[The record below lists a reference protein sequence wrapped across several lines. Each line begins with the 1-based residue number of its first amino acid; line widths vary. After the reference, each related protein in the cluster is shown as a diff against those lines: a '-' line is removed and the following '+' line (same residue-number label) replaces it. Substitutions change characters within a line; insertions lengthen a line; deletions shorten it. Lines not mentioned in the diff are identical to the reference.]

1 MINFILENFDTIFK
15 NKTSLETLDKV
26 ILDLAIKGKLVEQNQ
41 DDEPASELI
50 KRIKAE
56 KQRLI
61 DEKVIKKEKPLPPIE
76 DEEIPFEIPNNWE
89 WVRLGNIIQVINGY
103 AYKSN
108 EYVKES
114 KYQLIRLGNVKNNF
128 LKLNISEIYLDKTV
142 IEKTDLQRIKE
153 NDILVTLTGTRGR
166 RDYFYTV
173 RVSENDLKS
182 KELYLNQRVGN
193 LRIFKEIESK
203 YINILLKSSY
213 ILDKIFLTE
222 TGTANQ
228 GNIGTEEV
236 KKLVLC
242 IPPIEEQKRIVSKVE
257 KLQSIIKDLKE
268 IYIKNQNNRENLK
281 KSLLSEI
288 ESQSSDKDLLKNLET
303 VFTNFDKIIKTKEDI
318 KDIRNLILS
327 LAIKG
332 KLVEQNQD
340 DEKASELIKRI
351 KAEKQRLIDEKVIKK
366 EKPLPPIEDEEI
378 PFDIPNNWEWVRLG
392 ELGNIFNGNS
402 INEKVKKEKYE
413 DIPNGLNYIATKDIV
428 YPTSIINYNNGIK
441 IPFEE
446 LNKFRIAHKNSV
458 LICSEGGSAGKK
470 IGITEEDICFGN
482 KLYALE
488 SFSEELDN
496 KYIFYVYNSS
506 YFYKNFKGNET
517 GIIGGV
523 SVNKFKNIEIPLP
536 PIEEQKRIVSKVE
549 SLMKICDLLEEKITL
564 NEKIS
569 DKLLESLTK

>member
-76 DEEIPFEIPNNWE
+76 DEEIPFDIPNNWE
-89 WVRLGNIIQVINGY
+89 WVRLGEIGLLQTGNTPSTSKAEYFGRDIPFITPADISKGKIFYENRGLSFLGKEKGRVAKQNAILQVCIGGSIGKVYYTDREVCFNQQINGIDLY
-103 AYKSN
+103 ICN
-108 EYVKES
+108 F
-114 KYQLIRLGNVKNNF
+114 KY
-128 LKLNISEIYLDKTV
+128 IYL
-142 IEKTDLQRIKE
+142 
-153 NDILVTLTGTRGR
+153 ILSST
-166 RDYFYTV
+166 YFYEELIKNSNGTATPII
-173 RVSENDLKS
+173 NKS
-182 KELYLNQRVGN
+182 SWGN
-193 LRIFKEIESK
+193 LPIP
-203 YINILLKSSY
+203 L
-213 ILDKIFLTE
+213 
-222 TGTANQ
+222 
-228 GNIGTEEV
+228 
-236 KKLVLC
+236 
-242 IPPIEEQKRIVSKVE
+242 PPIEEQKRIVSKVE

-413 DIPNGLNYIATKDIV
+413 DIPNGLNYIATKDID

-470 IGITEEDICFGN
+470 IGITKEDICFGN

>member
-76 DEEIPFEIPNNWE
+76 DEEIPFDIPNNWE
-89 WVRLGNIIQVINGY
+89 WVRLGEIGLLQTGNTPSTSKAEYFGRDIPFITPADISKGKIFYENRGLSFLGKEKGRVAKQNAILQVCIGGSIGKVYYTDREVCFNQQINGIDLY
-103 AYKSN
+103 ICN
-108 EYVKES
+108 F
-114 KYQLIRLGNVKNNF
+114 KY
-128 LKLNISEIYLDKTV
+128 IYL
-142 IEKTDLQRIKE
+142 
-153 NDILVTLTGTRGR
+153 ILSST
-166 RDYFYTV
+166 YFYEELIKNSNGTATPII
-173 RVSENDLKS
+173 NKS
-182 KELYLNQRVGN
+182 SWGN
-193 LRIFKEIESK
+193 LPIP
-203 YINILLKSSY
+203 L
-213 ILDKIFLTE
+213 
-222 TGTANQ
+222 
-228 GNIGTEEV
+228 
-236 KKLVLC
+236 
-242 IPPIEEQKRIVSKVE
+242 PPIEEQKRIVSKVE

-413 DIPNGLNYIATKDIV
+413 DIPNGLNYIATKDID

>member
-76 DEEIPFEIPNNWE
+76 DEEIPFDIPNNWE
-89 WVRLGNIIQVINGY
+89 WVRLGEIGLLQTGNTPSTSKAEYFGRDIPFITPADISKGKIFYENRGLSFLGKEKGRVAKQNAILQVCIGGSIGKVYYTDREVCFNQQINGIDLY
-103 AYKSN
+103 ICN
-108 EYVKES
+108 F
-114 KYQLIRLGNVKNNF
+114 KY
-128 LKLNISEIYLDKTV
+128 IYL
-142 IEKTDLQRIKE
+142 
-153 NDILVTLTGTRGR
+153 ILSST
-166 RDYFYTV
+166 YFYEELIKNSNGTATPII
-173 RVSENDLKS
+173 NKS
-182 KELYLNQRVGN
+182 SWGN
-193 LRIFKEIESK
+193 LPIP
-203 YINILLKSSY
+203 L
-213 ILDKIFLTE
+213 
-222 TGTANQ
+222 
-228 GNIGTEEV
+228 
-236 KKLVLC
+236 
-242 IPPIEEQKRIVSKVE
+242 PPIEEQKRIVSKVE

-340 DEKASELIKRI
+340 DEKASELLKRI

-413 DIPNGLNYIATKDIV
+413 DIPNGLNYIATKDID
-428 YPTSIINYNNGIK
+428 YPTSIIHYNNGIK

>member
-76 DEEIPFEIPNNWE
+76 DEEIPFDISNNWE
-89 WVRLGNIIQVINGY
+89 WVRLGEIIELLSGQDIPMSKCNSLGKGVPYLLGASNIEESTDEIIVERWIEVPRVIAKKGELLISCKGTVGKIIICNLEEVNLSRQLMGIKLFIGNMNY
-103 AYKSN
+103 LKIFFKYYVEKLRNKS
-108 EYVKES
+108 KG
-114 KYQLIRLGNVKNNF
+114 LIPG
-128 LKLNISEIYLDKTV
+128 ISRE
-142 IEKTDLQRIKE
+142 
-153 NDILVTLTGTRGR
+153 DIL
-166 RDYFYTV
+166 
-173 RVSENDLKS
+173 K
-182 KELYLNQRVGN
+182 
-193 LRIFKEIESK
+193 
-203 YINILLKSSY
+203 IL
-213 ILDKIFLTE
+213 FP
-222 TGTANQ
+222 
-228 GNIGTEEV
+228 
-236 KKLVLC
+236 

-413 DIPNGLNYIATKDIV
+413 DIPNGLNYIATKDID

-470 IGITEEDICFGN
+470 IGITKEDICFGN

>member
-61 DEKVIKKEKPLPPIE
+61 DEKIIKKEKSLPPIE
-76 DEEIPFEIPNNWE
+76 EEEIPFDIPNNWE
-89 WVRLGNIIQVINGY
+89 SVKISEVAFVTKLAGFEYTKYIAPNLLKAGIPLFKGKNVQNGKLILEFESYISEKLSDELLRSQINKKCLLTPYVGTIGNIAIFEGNFKAHLG
-103 AYKSN
+103 SN
-108 EYVKES
+108 VGKIELFNNFENKILEEYVLIYFKSGYGISQLKKHKKATAQES
-114 KYQLIRLGNVKNNF
+114 ISIEAIR
-128 LKLNISEIYLDKTV
+128 DC
-142 IEKTDLQRIKE
+142 
-153 NDILVTLTGTRGR
+153 
-166 RDYFYTV
+166 
-173 RVSENDLKS
+173 
-182 KELYLNQRVGN
+182 
-193 LRIFKEIESK
+193 
-203 YINILLKSSY
+203 
-213 ILDKIFLTE
+213 IFL
-222 TGTANQ
+222 
-228 GNIGTEEV
+228 
-236 KKLVLC
+236 L
-242 IPPIEEQKRIVSKVE
+242 PPIEEQKRIVSKVE

-340 DEKASELIKRI
+340 DEKASELLKRI

-378 PFDIPNNWEWVRLG
+378 PFDIPNSWEWVRLEDIILKIKYGYTASAETAG
-392 ELGNIFNGNS
+392 EVKFLRITDIQNNSVDWNSVPYCAISLEEYENYKLEKRDILIARTGGTVGKTFLIENDLKNMKSVYASYLISIKPS
-402 INEKVKKEKYE
+402 INIDEKYLKNYFDTPLYWRLIKEKSQGTGQ
-413 DIPNGLNYIATKDIV
+413 PN
-428 YPTSIINYNNGIK
+428 
-441 IPFEE
+441 
-446 LNKFRIAHKNSV
+446 
-458 LICSEGGSAGKK
+458 
-470 IGITEEDICFGN
+470 
-482 KLYALE
+482 
-488 SFSEELDN
+488 
-496 KYIFYVYNSS
+496 
-506 YFYKNFKGNET
+506 
-517 GIIGGV
+517 
-523 SVNKFKNIEIPLP
+523 VNAPSLKSLSIPLP

-569 DKLLESLTK
+569 ENLLLSFIK

>member
-76 DEEIPFEIPNNWE
+76 DEEIPFDIPNNWE
-89 WVRLGNIIQVINGY
+89 WVRLGEIGLLQTGNTPSTSKAEYFGRDIPFITPADISKGKIFYENRGLSFLGKEKGRVAKQNAILQVCIGGSIGKVYYTDREVCFNQQINGIDLY
-103 AYKSN
+103 ICN
-108 EYVKES
+108 F
-114 KYQLIRLGNVKNNF
+114 KY
-128 LKLNISEIYLDKTV
+128 IYL
-142 IEKTDLQRIKE
+142 
-153 NDILVTLTGTRGR
+153 ILSST
-166 RDYFYTV
+166 YFYEELIKNSNGTATPII
-173 RVSENDLKS
+173 NKS
-182 KELYLNQRVGN
+182 SWGN
-193 LRIFKEIESK
+193 LPIP
-203 YINILLKSSY
+203 L
-213 ILDKIFLTE
+213 
-222 TGTANQ
+222 
-228 GNIGTEEV
+228 
-236 KKLVLC
+236 
-242 IPPIEEQKRIVSKVE
+242 PPIEEQKRIVSKVE

-340 DEKASELIKRI
+340 DEKASELLKRI

-366 EKPLPPIEDEEI
+366 EKPLPPIEEEEI

-413 DIPNGLNYIATKDIV
+413 DIPNGLNYIATKDID

-470 IGITEEDICFGN
+470 IGITKEDICFGN

>member
-76 DEEIPFEIPNNWE
+76 DEEIPFDIPNNWE
-89 WVRLGNIIQVINGY
+89 WVRLGEIGLLQTGNTPSTSKAEYFGRDIPFITPADISKGKIFYENRGLSFLGKEKGRVAKQNAILQVCIGGSIGKVYYTDREVCFNQQINGIDLY
-103 AYKSN
+103 ICN
-108 EYVKES
+108 F
-114 KYQLIRLGNVKNNF
+114 KY
-128 LKLNISEIYLDKTV
+128 IYL
-142 IEKTDLQRIKE
+142 
-153 NDILVTLTGTRGR
+153 ILSST
-166 RDYFYTV
+166 YFYEELIKNSNGTATPII
-173 RVSENDLKS
+173 NKS
-182 KELYLNQRVGN
+182 SWGN
-193 LRIFKEIESK
+193 LPIP
-203 YINILLKSSY
+203 L
-213 ILDKIFLTE
+213 
-222 TGTANQ
+222 
-228 GNIGTEEV
+228 
-236 KKLVLC
+236 
-242 IPPIEEQKRIVSKVE
+242 PPIEEQKRIVSKVE

-413 DIPNGLNYIATKDIV
+413 DIPNGLNYIATKDID

-569 DKLLESLTK
+569 ENLFLSFIK

>member
-76 DEEIPFEIPNNWE
+76 DEEIPFDIPNNWE
-89 WVRLGNIIQVINGY
+89 WVRLGEIGLLQTGNTPSTSKAEYFGRDIPFITPADISKGKIFYENRGLSFLGKEKGRVAKQNAILQVCIGGSIGKVYYTDREVCFNQQINGIDLY
-103 AYKSN
+103 ICNFKYIYLILSSTYFYEELIKNSNGTATPIINKS
-108 EYVKES
+108 S
-114 KYQLIRLGNVKNNF
+114 WGNVPIP
-128 LKLNISEIYLDKTV
+128 L
-142 IEKTDLQRIKE
+142 
-153 NDILVTLTGTRGR
+153 
-166 RDYFYTV
+166 
-173 RVSENDLKS
+173 
-182 KELYLNQRVGN
+182 
-193 LRIFKEIESK
+193 
-203 YINILLKSSY
+203 
-213 ILDKIFLTE
+213 
-222 TGTANQ
+222 
-228 GNIGTEEV
+228 
-236 KKLVLC
+236 
-242 IPPIEEQKRIVSKVE
+242 PPIEEQKRIVSKVE

-340 DEKASELIKRI
+340 DEKASELLKRI

-366 EKPLPPIEDEEI
+366 EKPLPPIEEEEI

-413 DIPNGLNYIATKDIV
+413 DIPNGLNYIATKDID

-470 IGITEEDICFGN
+470 IGITKEDICFGN

>member
-76 DEEIPFEIPNNWE
+76 DEEIPFDIPNNWE
-89 WVRLGNIIQVINGY
+89 WVRLGEIGLLQTGNTPSTSKAEYFGRDIPFITPADISKGKIFYENRGLSFLGKEKGRVAKQNAILQVCIGGSIGKVYYTDREVCFNQQINGIDLY
-103 AYKSN
+103 ICN
-108 EYVKES
+108 F
-114 KYQLIRLGNVKNNF
+114 KY
-128 LKLNISEIYLDKTV
+128 IYL
-142 IEKTDLQRIKE
+142 
-153 NDILVTLTGTRGR
+153 ILSST
-166 RDYFYTV
+166 YFYEELIKNSNGTATPII
-173 RVSENDLKS
+173 NKS
-182 KELYLNQRVGN
+182 SWGN
-193 LRIFKEIESK
+193 LPIP
-203 YINILLKSSY
+203 L
-213 ILDKIFLTE
+213 
-222 TGTANQ
+222 
-228 GNIGTEEV
+228 
-236 KKLVLC
+236 
-242 IPPIEEQKRIVSKVE
+242 PPIEEQKRIVSKVE

-378 PFDIPNNWEWVRLG
+378 PFDIPNSWEWVRLG
-392 ELGNIFNGNS
+392 EIGLLQTGNTPSTSKAEYFGRDIPFITPADISKGKIFYENRGLSFLG
-402 INEKVKKEKYE
+402 KEKGRVAKQNAILQVCIGGSIGKVYYTDREVCFNQQINGIDLYICNFKYIYLILSSTYFYE
-413 DIPNGLNYIATKDIV
+413 ELIKNSNGTAT
-428 YPTSIINYNNGIK
+428 PIINK
-441 IPFEE
+441 
-446 LNKFRIAHKNSV
+446 S
-458 LICSEGGSAGKK
+458 SW
-470 IGITEEDICFGN
+470 GN
-482 KLYALE
+482 L
-488 SFSEELDN
+488 S
-496 KYIFYVYNSS
+496 
-506 YFYKNFKGNET
+506 
-517 GIIGGV
+517 
-523 SVNKFKNIEIPLP
+523 IPLP
-536 PIEEQKRIVSKVE
+536 PLKEQKRIVSKVE

-569 DKLLESLTK
+569 ENLFLSFIK

>member
-1 MINFILENFDTIFK
+1 MINFILNNFDTIFK
-15 NKTSLETLDKV
+15 NETSLETLDKL
-26 ILDLAIKGKLVEQNQ
+26 ILDLAIRGKLVEQDPN
-41 DDEPASELI
+41 DEPASELI

-61 DEKVIKKEKPLPPIE
+61 DEKIIKKEKSLPPIE
-76 DEEIPFEIPNNWE
+76 EEEIPFNIPNNWE
-89 WVRLGNIIQVINGY
+89 WVRLENIIQVINGY

-203 YINILLKSSY
+203 YINILLKSGY

-268 IYIKNQNNRENLK
+268 IYIKNQSNRENLK

-351 KAEKQRLIDEKVIKK
+351 KSEKQRLIDEKVIKK

-378 PFDIPNNWEWVRLG
+378 PFDIPSSWKWIRLG
-392 ELGNIFNGNS
+392 DISEYIQRGRSPEYSEIEEIPVISQKCVQWTGFDITKAKYINPSSLDKYAKERFLQEKDLLWNSTGDGTLG
-402 INEKVKKEKYE
+402 
-413 DIPNGLNYIATKDIV
+413 
-428 YPTSIINYNNGIK
+428 
-441 IPFEE
+441 
-446 LNKFRIAHKNSV
+446 RIAIYKKSKFEKAVADSHVTIIRASNTESLYLLLYFSSKKVQDEINSKAT
-458 LICSEGGSAGKK
+458 GSTKQ
-470 IGITEEDICFGN
+470 TELSTTTVKEY
-482 KLYALE
+482 L
-488 SFSEELDN
+488 
-496 KYIFYVYNSS
+496 V
-506 YFYKNFKGNET
+506 
-517 GIIGGV
+517 
-523 SVNKFKNIEIPLP
+523 PLP
-536 PIEEQKRIVSKVE
+536 PLEEQKRIVSKVE
-549 SLMKICDLLEEKITL
+549 VLMKICDLLEEKIIL

-569 DKLLESLTK
+569 DKLLESILKN

>member
-1 MINFILENFDTIFK
+1 MINFILNNFDTIFK
-15 NKTSLETLDKV
+15 NETSLETLDKL
-26 ILDLAIKGKLVEQNQ
+26 ILDLAIKGKLVEQDPN
-41 DDEPASELI
+41 DEPASELI

-61 DEKVIKKEKPLPPIE
+61 DEKIIKKEKSLAPIE
-76 DEEIPFEIPNNWE
+76 EEEIPFNIPNNWE

-203 YINILLKSSY
+203 YINILLKSGY

-268 IYIKNQNNRENLK
+268 IYIKNQSNRENLK

-351 KAEKQRLIDEKVIKK
+351 KSEKQRLIDEKVIKK

-378 PFDIPNNWEWVRLG
+378 PFDIPSSWKWIRLG
-392 ELGNIFNGNS
+392 DISEYIQRGRSPEYSEIEEIPVISQKCVQWTGFDITKAKYINPSSLDKYAKERFLQEKDLLWNSTGDGTLG
-402 INEKVKKEKYE
+402 
-413 DIPNGLNYIATKDIV
+413 
-428 YPTSIINYNNGIK
+428 
-441 IPFEE
+441 
-446 LNKFRIAHKNSV
+446 RIAIYKKSKFEKAVADSHVTIIRASNTESLYLLLYFSSKKVQDEINSKAT
-458 LICSEGGSAGKK
+458 GSTKQ
-470 IGITEEDICFGN
+470 TELSTTTVKEY
-482 KLYALE
+482 L
-488 SFSEELDN
+488 
-496 KYIFYVYNSS
+496 V
-506 YFYKNFKGNET
+506 
-517 GIIGGV
+517 
-523 SVNKFKNIEIPLP
+523 PLP
-536 PIEEQKRIVSKVE
+536 PLEEQKRIVSKVE
-549 SLMKICDLLEEKITL
+549 VLMKICDLLEEKIIL

-569 DKLLESLTK
+569 DKLLESILKN

>member
-76 DEEIPFEIPNNWE
+76 EEEIPFDIPNSWE
-89 WVRLGNIIQVINGY
+89 WVRLGEIIELLSGQDIPMSKCNSLGKGVPYLLGASNIEESTDEIIVERWIEVPRVIAKKGELLISCKGTVGKIIICNLEEVNLSRQLMGIKLFIGNMNY
-103 AYKSN
+103 LKIFFKYYVEKLRNKS
-108 EYVKES
+108 KG
-114 KYQLIRLGNVKNNF
+114 LIPG
-128 LKLNISEIYLDKTV
+128 ISRE
-142 IEKTDLQRIKE
+142 
-153 NDILVTLTGTRGR
+153 DIL
-166 RDYFYTV
+166 
-173 RVSENDLKS
+173 K
-182 KELYLNQRVGN
+182 
-193 LRIFKEIESK
+193 
-203 YINILLKSSY
+203 IL
-213 ILDKIFLTE
+213 FP
-222 TGTANQ
+222 
-228 GNIGTEEV
+228 
-236 KKLVLC
+236 

-303 VFTNFDKIIKTKEDI
+303 VFANFDKIIKTKEDI

-413 DIPNGLNYIATKDIV
+413 DIPNGLNYIATKDID

>member
-1 MINFILENFDTIFK
+1 MINFILNNFDTIFK
-15 NKTSLETLDKV
+15 NETSLETLDKL
-26 ILDLAIKGKLVEQNQ
+26 ILDLAIRGKLVEQDPN
-41 DDEPASELI
+41 DEPASELI

-61 DEKVIKKEKPLPPIE
+61 DEKIIKKEKSLPPIE
-76 DEEIPFEIPNNWE
+76 EEEIPFNIPNNWE

-203 YINILLKSSY
+203 YINILLKSGY

-268 IYIKNQNNRENLK
+268 IYIKNQSNRENLK

-351 KAEKQRLIDEKVIKK
+351 KSEKQRLIDEKVIKK

-378 PFDIPNNWEWVRLG
+378 PFDIPSSWKWIRLG
-392 ELGNIFNGNS
+392 DISEYIQRGRSPEYSEIEEIPVISQKCVQWTGFDITKAKYINPSSLDKYAKERFLQEKDLLWNSTGDGTLG
-402 INEKVKKEKYE
+402 
-413 DIPNGLNYIATKDIV
+413 
-428 YPTSIINYNNGIK
+428 
-441 IPFEE
+441 
-446 LNKFRIAHKNSV
+446 RIAIYKKSKFEKAVADSHVTIIRASNTESLYLLLYFSSKKVQDEINSKAT
-458 LICSEGGSAGKK
+458 GSTKQ
-470 IGITEEDICFGN
+470 TELSTTTVKEY
-482 KLYALE
+482 L
-488 SFSEELDN
+488 
-496 KYIFYVYNSS
+496 V
-506 YFYKNFKGNET
+506 
-517 GIIGGV
+517 
-523 SVNKFKNIEIPLP
+523 PLP
-536 PIEEQKRIVSKVE
+536 PLEEQKRIVSKVE
-549 SLMKICDLLEEKITL
+549 VLMKICDLLEEKIIL

-569 DKLLESLTK
+569 DKLLESILKN

>member
-76 DEEIPFEIPNNWE
+76 DEEIPFDIPNNWE
-89 WVRLGNIIQVINGY
+89 WVRLGEIGLLQTGNTPSTSKAEYFGRDIPFITPADISKGKIFYENRGLSFLGKEKGRVAKQNAILQVCIGGSIGKVYYTDREVCFNQQINGIDLY
-103 AYKSN
+103 ICN
-108 EYVKES
+108 F
-114 KYQLIRLGNVKNNF
+114 KY
-128 LKLNISEIYLDKTV
+128 IYL
-142 IEKTDLQRIKE
+142 
-153 NDILVTLTGTRGR
+153 ILSST
-166 RDYFYTV
+166 YFYEELIKNSNGTATPII
-173 RVSENDLKS
+173 NKS
-182 KELYLNQRVGN
+182 SWGN
-193 LRIFKEIESK
+193 LPIP
-203 YINILLKSSY
+203 L
-213 ILDKIFLTE
+213 
-222 TGTANQ
+222 
-228 GNIGTEEV
+228 
-236 KKLVLC
+236 
-242 IPPIEEQKRIVSKVE
+242 PPIEEQKRIVSKVE

-340 DEKASELIKRI
+340 DEKASELLKRI

-413 DIPNGLNYIATKDIV
+413 DIPNGLNYIATKDID

>member
-1 MINFILENFDTIFK
+1 MINFILNNFDTIFK
-15 NKTSLETLDKV
+15 NETSLETLDKL
-26 ILDLAIKGKLVEQNQ
+26 ILDLAIRGKLVEQDPN
-41 DDEPASELI
+41 DEPASELI

-61 DEKVIKKEKPLPPIE
+61 DEKIIKKEKSLPPIE
-76 DEEIPFEIPNNWE
+76 EEEIPFNIPNNWE

-203 YINILLKSSY
+203 YINILLKSGY

-268 IYIKNQNNRENLK
+268 IYIKNQSNRENLK

-351 KAEKQRLIDEKVIKK
+351 KSEKQRLIDEKVIKK

-378 PFDIPNNWEWVRLG
+378 PFDIPSSWKWIRLG
-392 ELGNIFNGNS
+392 DISEYIQRGRSPEYSEIEEIPVISQKCVQWTGFDITKAKY
-402 INEKVKKEKYE
+402 INPSSLDKYAKEKFLQE
-413 DIPNGLNYIATKDIV
+413 KDLLWNS
-428 YPTSIINYNNGIK
+428 TGDGT
-441 IPFEE
+441 
-446 LNKFRIAHKNSV
+446 LGRIAIYKKSKFEKAVADSHVTIIRASNTESLYLLLYFSSKKVQDEINSKAT
-458 LICSEGGSAGKK
+458 GSTKQ
-470 IGITEEDICFGN
+470 TELSTTTVKEY
-482 KLYALE
+482 L
-488 SFSEELDN
+488 
-496 KYIFYVYNSS
+496 V
-506 YFYKNFKGNET
+506 
-517 GIIGGV
+517 
-523 SVNKFKNIEIPLP
+523 PLP
-536 PIEEQKRIVSKVE
+536 PLEEQKRIVSKVE
-549 SLMKICDLLEEKITL
+549 VLMKICDLLEEKITL
-564 NEKIS
+564 NEKVS
-569 DKLLESLTK
+569 DKLLESILKN

>member
-76 DEEIPFEIPNNWE
+76 DEEIPFDIPNNWE
-89 WVRLGNIIQVINGY
+89 WVRLGEIGLLQTGNTPSTSKAEYFGRDIPFITPADISKGKIFYENRGLSFLGKEKGRVAKQNAILQVCIGGSIGKVYYTDREVCFNQQINGIDLY
-103 AYKSN
+103 ICN
-108 EYVKES
+108 F
-114 KYQLIRLGNVKNNF
+114 KY
-128 LKLNISEIYLDKTV
+128 IYL
-142 IEKTDLQRIKE
+142 
-153 NDILVTLTGTRGR
+153 ILSST
-166 RDYFYTV
+166 YFYEELIKNSNGTATPII
-173 RVSENDLKS
+173 NKS
-182 KELYLNQRVGN
+182 SWGN
-193 LRIFKEIESK
+193 LPIP
-203 YINILLKSSY
+203 L
-213 ILDKIFLTE
+213 
-222 TGTANQ
+222 
-228 GNIGTEEV
+228 
-236 KKLVLC
+236 
-242 IPPIEEQKRIVSKVE
+242 PPIEEQKRIVSKVE

-378 PFDIPNNWEWVRLG
+378 PFDIPNNLEWVRLG

-413 DIPNGLNYIATKDIV
+413 DIPNGLNYIATKDID

>member
-76 DEEIPFEIPNNWE
+76 DEEIPFNIPNNWE

-203 YINILLKSSY
+203 YINILLKSGY

-268 IYIKNQNNRENLK
+268 IYIKNQSNRENLK

-351 KAEKQRLIDEKVIKK
+351 KSEKQRLIDEKVIKK

-378 PFDIPNNWEWVRLG
+378 PFDIPSSWKWIRLG
-392 ELGNIFNGNS
+392 DISEYIQRGRSPEYSEIEEIPVISQKCVQWTGFDITKAKYINPSSLDKYAKERFLQEKDLLWNSTGDGTLG
-402 INEKVKKEKYE
+402 
-413 DIPNGLNYIATKDIV
+413 
-428 YPTSIINYNNGIK
+428 
-441 IPFEE
+441 
-446 LNKFRIAHKNSV
+446 RIAIYKKSKFEKAVADSHVTIIRASNTESLYLLLYFSSKKVQDEINSKAT
-458 LICSEGGSAGKK
+458 GSTKQ
-470 IGITEEDICFGN
+470 TELSTTTVKEY
-482 KLYALE
+482 L
-488 SFSEELDN
+488 
-496 KYIFYVYNSS
+496 V
-506 YFYKNFKGNET
+506 
-517 GIIGGV
+517 
-523 SVNKFKNIEIPLP
+523 PLP
-536 PIEEQKRIVSKVE
+536 PLEEQKRIVSKVE
-549 SLMKICDLLEEKITL
+549 VLMKICDLLEEKIIL

-569 DKLLESLTK
+569 DKLLESILKN

>member
-15 NKTSLETLDKV
+15 NKTSLKTLEKV

-61 DEKVIKKEKPLPPIE
+61 DEKIIKKEKSLPPIE
-76 DEEIPFEIPNNWE
+76 EEEIPFNIPNNWE

-203 YINILLKSSY
+203 YINILLKSGY

-268 IYIKNQNNRENLK
+268 IYIKNQSNRENLK

-351 KAEKQRLIDEKVIKK
+351 KSEKQRLIDEKVIKK

-378 PFDIPNNWEWVRLG
+378 PFDIPSSWKWIRLG
-392 ELGNIFNGNS
+392 DISEYIQRGRSPEYSEIEEIPVISQKCVQWTGFDIAKAKYINPSSLDKYAKERFLQEKDLLWNSTGDGTLG
-402 INEKVKKEKYE
+402 
-413 DIPNGLNYIATKDIV
+413 
-428 YPTSIINYNNGIK
+428 
-441 IPFEE
+441 
-446 LNKFRIAHKNSV
+446 RIAIYKKSKFEKAVADSHVTIIRASNTESLYLLLYFSSKKVQDEINSKAT
-458 LICSEGGSAGKK
+458 GSTKQ
-470 IGITEEDICFGN
+470 TELSTTTVKEY
-482 KLYALE
+482 L
-488 SFSEELDN
+488 
-496 KYIFYVYNSS
+496 V
-506 YFYKNFKGNET
+506 
-517 GIIGGV
+517 
-523 SVNKFKNIEIPLP
+523 PLP
-536 PIEEQKRIVSKVE
+536 PLEEQKRIVSKVE
-549 SLMKICDLLEEKITL
+549 VLMKICDLLEEKIIL

-569 DKLLESLTK
+569 DKLLESILKN

>member
-1 MINFILENFDTIFK
+1 MINFILNNFDTIFK
-15 NKTSLETLDKV
+15 NETSLETLDKL
-26 ILDLAIKGKLVEQNQ
+26 ILDLAIKGKLVEQ
-41 DDEPASELI
+41 DPSDEPASELI

-56 KQRLI
+56 KEQLI
-61 DEKVIKKEKPLPPIE
+61 KEKVIKKEKSLPPIE
-76 DEEIPFEIPNNWE
+76 EEEIPFNIPNNWE

-203 YINILLKSSY
+203 YINILLKSGY

-268 IYIKNQNNRENLK
+268 IYIKNQSNRENLK

-351 KAEKQRLIDEKVIKK
+351 KSEKQRLIDEKVIKK

-378 PFDIPNNWEWVRLG
+378 PFDIPSSWKWIRLG
-392 ELGNIFNGNS
+392 DISEYIQRGRSPEYSEIEEIPVISQKCVQWTGFDITKAKYINPSSLDKYAKERFLQEKDLLWNSTGDGTLG
-402 INEKVKKEKYE
+402 
-413 DIPNGLNYIATKDIV
+413 
-428 YPTSIINYNNGIK
+428 
-441 IPFEE
+441 
-446 LNKFRIAHKNSV
+446 RIAIYKKSKFEKAVADSHVTIIRASNTESLYLLLYFSSKKVQDEINSKAT
-458 LICSEGGSAGKK
+458 GSTKQ
-470 IGITEEDICFGN
+470 TELSTTTVKEY
-482 KLYALE
+482 L
-488 SFSEELDN
+488 
-496 KYIFYVYNSS
+496 V
-506 YFYKNFKGNET
+506 
-517 GIIGGV
+517 
-523 SVNKFKNIEIPLP
+523 PLP
-536 PIEEQKRIVSKVE
+536 PLEEQKRIVSKVE
-549 SLMKICDLLEEKITL
+549 VLMKICDSLEEKITL

-569 DKLLESLTK
+569 DKLLESILKN

>member
-1 MINFILENFDTIFK
+1 MINFILNNFDTIFK
-15 NKTSLETLDKV
+15 NETSLETLDKL
-26 ILDLAIKGKLVEQNQ
+26 ILDLAIRGKLVEQDPN
-41 DDEPASELI
+41 DEPASELI

-61 DEKVIKKEKPLPPIE
+61 DEKIIKKEKSLPPIE
-76 DEEIPFEIPNNWE
+76 EEEIPFNIPNNWE

-203 YINILLKSSY
+203 YINILLKSGY

-268 IYIKNQNNRENLK
+268 IYIKNQSNRENLK

-332 KLVEQNQD
+332 KLVEQRED
-340 DEKASELIKRI
+340 DEKASELLKRI

-378 PFDIPNNWEWVRLG
+378 PFDIPNSWEWVRLG
-392 ELGNIFNGNS
+392 EVSKIVRGGSPRPINLYLTDASDGINWIKIGDTEKDGKYINSAKEKIKKEGIKKSRFVKKGDFLLTNSMSFGRPYILNIDGCVHDGWLIISDYQKNYDIDFLYYMLSSEFTYLQFSKNVSGSVVKNLN
-402 INEKVKKEKYE
+402 IEKV
-413 DIPNGLNYIATKDIV
+413 I
-428 YPTSIINYNNGIK
+428 TSI
-441 IPFEE
+441 F
-446 LNKFRIAHKNSV
+446 
-458 LICSEGGSAGKK
+458 
-470 IGITEEDICFGN
+470 
-482 KLYALE
+482 
-488 SFSEELDN
+488 
-496 KYIFYVYNSS
+496 
-506 YFYKNFKGNET
+506 
-517 GIIGGV
+517 
-523 SVNKFKNIEIPLP
+523 PLP

-569 DKLLESLTK
+569 DKLLESILKN

>member
-76 DEEIPFEIPNNWE
+76 DEEIPFDIPNSWE
-89 WVRLGNIIQVINGY
+89 WVRLGEIGLLQTGNTPSTSKAEYFGRDIPFITPADISKGKIFYENRGLSFLGKEKGRVAKQNAILQVCIGGSIGKVYYTDREVCFNQQINGIDLY
-103 AYKSN
+103 ICN
-108 EYVKES
+108 F
-114 KYQLIRLGNVKNNF
+114 KY
-128 LKLNISEIYLDKTV
+128 IYL
-142 IEKTDLQRIKE
+142 
-153 NDILVTLTGTRGR
+153 ILSST
-166 RDYFYTV
+166 YFYEELIKNSNGTATPII
-173 RVSENDLKS
+173 NKS
-182 KELYLNQRVGN
+182 SWGN
-193 LRIFKEIESK
+193 LPIP
-203 YINILLKSSY
+203 L
-213 ILDKIFLTE
+213 
-222 TGTANQ
+222 
-228 GNIGTEEV
+228 
-236 KKLVLC
+236 
-242 IPPIEEQKRIVSKVE
+242 PPIEEQKRIVSKVE

-413 DIPNGLNYIATKDIV
+413 DIPNGLNYIATKDID

-470 IGITEEDICFGN
+470 IGITKEDICFGN

>member
-76 DEEIPFEIPNNWE
+76 DEEIPFDIPNNWE
-89 WVRLGNIIQVINGY
+89 WVRLGEIGLLQTGNTPSTSKAEYFGRDIPFITPADISKGKIFYENRGLSFLGKEKGRVAKQNAILQVCIGGSIGKVYYTDREVCFNQQINGIDLY
-103 AYKSN
+103 ICN
-108 EYVKES
+108 F
-114 KYQLIRLGNVKNNF
+114 KY
-128 LKLNISEIYLDKTV
+128 IYL
-142 IEKTDLQRIKE
+142 
-153 NDILVTLTGTRGR
+153 ILSST
-166 RDYFYTV
+166 YFYEELIKNSNGTATPII
-173 RVSENDLKS
+173 NKS
-182 KELYLNQRVGN
+182 SWGN
-193 LRIFKEIESK
+193 LPIP
-203 YINILLKSSY
+203 L
-213 ILDKIFLTE
+213 
-222 TGTANQ
+222 
-228 GNIGTEEV
+228 
-236 KKLVLC
+236 
-242 IPPIEEQKRIVSKVE
+242 PPIEEQKRIVSKVE

-413 DIPNGLNYIATKDIV
+413 DIPNGLNYIATKDID

-569 DKLLESLTK
+569 ENLLLSFIK

>member
-76 DEEIPFEIPNNWE
+76 DEEIPFDIPNNWE
-89 WVRLGNIIQVINGY
+89 WVRLGEIGLLQTGNTPSTSKAEYFGRDIPFITPADISKGKIFYENRGLSFLGKEKGRVAKQNAILQVCIGGSIGKVYYTDREVCFNQQINGIDLY
-103 AYKSN
+103 ICN
-108 EYVKES
+108 F
-114 KYQLIRLGNVKNNF
+114 KY
-128 LKLNISEIYLDKTV
+128 IYL
-142 IEKTDLQRIKE
+142 
-153 NDILVTLTGTRGR
+153 ILSST
-166 RDYFYTV
+166 YFYEELIKNSNGTATPII
-173 RVSENDLKS
+173 NKS
-182 KELYLNQRVGN
+182 SWGN
-193 LRIFKEIESK
+193 LPIP
-203 YINILLKSSY
+203 L
-213 ILDKIFLTE
+213 
-222 TGTANQ
+222 
-228 GNIGTEEV
+228 
-236 KKLVLC
+236 
-242 IPPIEEQKRIVSKVE
+242 PPIEEQKRIVSKVE

-288 ESQSSDKDLLKNLET
+288 ESQSSDKDLLKNLEII
-303 VFTNFDKIIKTKEDI
+303 FANFDKIIKTKEDI

-392 ELGNIFNGNS
+392 EISYLNPRNTAEDNLITSFVPMKLIFDGYENNHLTEDKLWKDIKSGFTHFKDDDIGIAKITPCFENRKSVIFKNLKNGLGAGTTELYIIRVFSKDILNSYLLNIFKSERFIIEG
-402 INEKVKKEKYE
+402 IKTYTGTAGQQRVKKEFVE
-413 DIPNGLNYIATKDIV
+413 
-428 YPTSIINYNNGIK
+428 
-441 IPFEE
+441 
-446 LNKFRIAHKNSV
+446 
-458 LICSEGGSAGKK
+458 
-470 IGITEEDICFGN
+470 
-482 KLYALE
+482 
-488 SFSEELDN
+488 
-496 KYIFYVYNSS
+496 
-506 YFYKNFKGNET
+506 NFL
-517 GIIGGV
+517 
-523 SVNKFKNIEIPLP
+523 IPLP

>member
-76 DEEIPFEIPNNWE
+76 DEEIPFNIPNNWE

-203 YINILLKSSY
+203 YINILLKSGY

-268 IYIKNQNNRENLK
+268 IYIKNQSNRENLK

-351 KAEKQRLIDEKVIKK
+351 KSEKQRLIDEKVIKK

-378 PFDIPNNWEWVRLG
+378 PFDIPSSWKWIRLG
-392 ELGNIFNGNS
+392 DISEYIQRGRSPEYSEIEEIPVISQKCVQWTGFDITKAKYINPSSLDKYAKERFLQEKDLLWNSTGDGTLG
-402 INEKVKKEKYE
+402 
-413 DIPNGLNYIATKDIV
+413 
-428 YPTSIINYNNGIK
+428 
-441 IPFEE
+441 
-446 LNKFRIAHKNSV
+446 RIAIYKKSKFEKAVADSHVTIIRASNTESLYLLLYFSSKKVQDEINSKAT
-458 LICSEGGSAGKK
+458 GSTKQ
-470 IGITEEDICFGN
+470 TELSTTTVKEY
-482 KLYALE
+482 L
-488 SFSEELDN
+488 
-496 KYIFYVYNSS
+496 V
-506 YFYKNFKGNET
+506 
-517 GIIGGV
+517 
-523 SVNKFKNIEIPLP
+523 PLP
-536 PIEEQKRIVSKVE
+536 PLEEQKE
-549 SLMKICDLLEEKITL
+549 LFL
-564 NEKIS
+564 
-569 DKLLESLTK
+569 KLKFL

>member
-1 MINFILENFDTIFK
+1 MINFILNNFDTIFK
-15 NKTSLETLDKV
+15 NETSLETLDKL
-26 ILDLAIKGKLVEQNQ
+26 ILDLAIRGKLVEQDPN
-41 DDEPASELI
+41 DEPASELI

-61 DEKVIKKEKPLPPIE
+61 DEKIIKKEKSLPPIE
-76 DEEIPFEIPNNWE
+76 EEEIPFNIPNNWE

-203 YINILLKSSY
+203 YINILLKSGY

-268 IYIKNQNNRENLK
+268 IYIKNQSNRENLK

-351 KAEKQRLIDEKVIKK
+351 KSEKQRLIDEKVIKK

-378 PFDIPNNWEWVRLG
+378 PFDIPSSWKWIRLG
-392 ELGNIFNGNS
+392 DISEYIQRGRSPEYSEIEEIPVISQKCVQWTGFDITKAKYINPSSLDKYAKERFLQEKDLLWNSTGDGTLG
-402 INEKVKKEKYE
+402 
-413 DIPNGLNYIATKDIV
+413 
-428 YPTSIINYNNGIK
+428 
-441 IPFEE
+441 
-446 LNKFRIAHKNSV
+446 RIAIYKKSKFEKAVADSHVTIIRASNTESLYLLLYFSSKKVQDEINSKAT
-458 LICSEGGSAGKK
+458 GSTKQ
-470 IGITEEDICFGN
+470 TELSTTTVKEY
-482 KLYALE
+482 L
-488 SFSEELDN
+488 
-496 KYIFYVYNSS
+496 V
-506 YFYKNFKGNET
+506 
-517 GIIGGV
+517 
-523 SVNKFKNIEIPLP
+523 PLP
-536 PIEEQKRIVSKVE
+536 PLEEQKRIVSKVE
-549 SLMKICDLLEEKITL
+549 VLMKICDLLEEKITL
-564 NEKIS
+564 NEKVS
-569 DKLLESLTK
+569 DKLLESILKN

>member
-76 DEEIPFEIPNNWE
+76 DEEIPFNIPNNWE

-203 YINILLKSSY
+203 YINILLKSGY

-268 IYIKNQNNRENLK
+268 IYIKNQSNRENLK

-351 KAEKQRLIDEKVIKK
+351 KSEKQRLIDEKVIKK
-366 EKPLPPIEDEEI
+366 EKPLPSIEDEEI
-378 PFDIPNNWEWVRLG
+378 PFDIPSSWKWIRLG
-392 ELGNIFNGNS
+392 DISEYIQRGRSPKYSEIEEIPVISQKCVQWTGFDITKAKYINPSSLDKYAKERFLQEKDLLWNSTGDGTLG
-402 INEKVKKEKYE
+402 
-413 DIPNGLNYIATKDIV
+413 
-428 YPTSIINYNNGIK
+428 
-441 IPFEE
+441 
-446 LNKFRIAHKNSV
+446 RIAIYKKSKFEKAVADSHVTIIRASNTESLYLLLYFSSKKVQDEINSKAT
-458 LICSEGGSAGKK
+458 GSTKQ
-470 IGITEEDICFGN
+470 TELSTTTVKEY
-482 KLYALE
+482 L
-488 SFSEELDN
+488 
-496 KYIFYVYNSS
+496 V
-506 YFYKNFKGNET
+506 
-517 GIIGGV
+517 
-523 SVNKFKNIEIPLP
+523 PLP
-536 PIEEQKRIVSKVE
+536 PLEEQKRIVSKVE
-549 SLMKICDLLEEKITL
+549 VLMKICDLLEEKITL
-564 NEKIS
+564 NEKVS
-569 DKLLESLTK
+569 DKLLESILKN